1 MWRNLCYIQ
10 TCFGSKSTTCTPL
23 YKKTIPNGSLNISY
37 LFGIKMNGWNL
48 ISFCQINKEL
58 KKKIMCQI
66 NKELKNKIY
75 VKNCE
80 AIKAYVA

>member
-1 MWRNLCYIQ
+1 
-10 TCFGSKSTTCTPL
+10 
-23 YKKTIPNGSLNISY
+23 
-37 LFGIKMNGWNL
+37 MNGWNL